1 MNNNSYLCR
10 FIAEHPEDWEA
21 LLSKQYCLR
30 IKRDGSLAIF
40 NYEIV
45 ADFYDPIVQ
54 EARGIILDVERLEV
68 VCWPFRKFGNH
79 SEGYVDTIDWA
90 SARVLEKIDGS
101 IAKLWF
107 DRVRGEWQFST
118 NRTIRAELA
127 GVEGK
132 PLLTYGA
139 LIASAENYGRIPF
152 DALDRDTT
160 YIFEL
165 VSPEACVVIK
175 YDATRLYHLGTRS
188 NLTGEE
194 SEVDIGIEKPASYPL
209 TSLEECLRTAAT
221 LNRNTASD
229 EITGEGFVVVDKN
242 FHRVKVKSL
251 DYVTMHHAST
261 MRSIGK
267 RECVDLLLH
276 DPAKLTSICAR
287 QPALE
292 PYVKYY
298 EYRLAELLYQA
309 DVMGDLALRLYEEY
323 SRDRRAVA
331 AVIARHPLSFIG
343 FKCIDSG
350 KGGRELLLDTAVDKW
365 VGHIPDYAPEDI
377 VATLSKK

>member
-1 MNNNSYLCR
+1 MNNNSHLCR
-10 FIAEHPEDWEA
+10 FIADHPEDWEA
-21 LLSKQYCLR
+21 LLSKQYKLR
-30 IKRDGSLAIF
+30 IKRDGDLAIF
-40 NYEIV
+40 NYEII

-54 EARGIILDVERLEV
+54 EARGIILDVARLEV

-79 SEGYVDTIDWA
+79 SEGYADTIDWS

-101 IAKLWF
+101 IVKLWF
-107 DRVRGEWQFST
+107 DHARGEWQFST

-139 LIASAENYGRIPF
+139 LIASAVNYGDIPF
-152 DALDRDTT
+152 DTLDRDMT

-165 VSPEACVVIK
+165 VSPDACVVIR
-175 YDATRLYHLGTRS
+175 YDATRLYHIGTRS

-194 SEVDIGIEKPASYPL
+194 RETDIGIVKPASYPL
-209 TSLEECLRTAAT
+209 TSLEDCLRTAAA
-221 LNRNTASD
+221 LNRDTDSD
-229 EITGEGFVVVDKN
+229 EITGEGFVVVDKD
-242 FHRVKVKSL
+242 FHRVKIKSL

-267 RECVDLLLH
+267 RECVDLILN
-276 DPAKLTSICAR
+276 DPAKLSSACGK
-287 QPALE
+287 QPALV

-309 DVMGDLALRLYEEY
+309 DVMGDLAMRLYEEY
-323 SRDRRAVA
+323 SHDRRAVA
-331 AVIARHPLSFIG
+331 AVIAKHPLAFIG
-343 FKCIDSG
+343 FHCLDRG
-350 KGGRELLLDTAVDKW
+350 KGGRELLLETPFEKW

-377 VATLSKK
+377 VASLSKK

>member
-1 MNNNSYLCR
+1 MNNHSYLCR
-10 FIAEHPEDWEA
+10 FIAEHPEDWET
-21 LLSKQYCLR
+21 LLAKQYCLR
-30 IKRDGSLAIF
+30 IKRDGRLAIF
-40 NYEIV
+40 NYEII
-45 ADFYDPIVQ
+45 ANFYDPIVQ

-79 SEGYVDTIDWA
+79 SEGYADTIDWS
-90 SARVLEKIDGS
+90 SARVLEKVDGS
-101 IAKLWF
+101 IVKLWF
-107 DRVRGEWQFST
+107 DHAAGEWQFST
-118 NRTIRAELA
+118 NRTIRASLA

-139 LIASAENYGRIPF
+139 LIASAENYGDIPF
-152 DALDRDTT
+152 DTLDRDMT

-165 VSPEACVVIK
+165 VSPDACVVIH
-175 YDATRLYHLGTRS
+175 YDATRLYHLGTRH

-194 SEVDIGIEKPASYPL
+194 CEVDIGIIKPASYPL
-209 TSLEECLRTAAT
+209 ASLEDCLKTAAA
-221 LNRNTASD
+221 LNRDSGSD
-229 EITGEGFVVVDKN
+229 EITGEGFVVVDKD

-251 DYVTMHHAST
+251 DYVTMHHVST

-267 RECVDLLLH
+267 HECVDLLLH
-276 DPAKLTSICAR
+276 DPAKLKGICAK
-287 QPALE
+287 QPVLE

-309 DVMGDLALRLYEEY
+309 EVMGGLALSLYEEY
-323 SRDRRAVA
+323 SHDRRAVA
-331 AVIARHPLSFIG
+331 AVIAKHPLSFIG

-350 KGGRELLLDTAVDKW
+350 KGGRELLLETSFEKW